1 MRLRRRPSPFFRR
14 FAAAGV
20 LATLVA
26 AAAPAALADDYD
38 PDRAGHP
45 LRIVAYVVHPIG
57 VAFEWL
63 VMRPAHW
70 VVNHEPFSTIFGHEE
85 GRLYTGEKPEH
96 ELED

>member
-1 MRLRRRPSPFFRR
+1 MRLRRRPSPLFRR
-14 FAAAGV
+14 LAAASV
-20 LATLVA
+20 LVTLVA
-26 AAAPAALADDYD
+26 AAAPAARADDYD

-70 VVNHEPFSTIFGHEE
+70 VVNHEPFATIFGHDE
-85 GRLYTGEKPEH
+85 GRLYDGQIGDREA
-96 ELED
+96 ED